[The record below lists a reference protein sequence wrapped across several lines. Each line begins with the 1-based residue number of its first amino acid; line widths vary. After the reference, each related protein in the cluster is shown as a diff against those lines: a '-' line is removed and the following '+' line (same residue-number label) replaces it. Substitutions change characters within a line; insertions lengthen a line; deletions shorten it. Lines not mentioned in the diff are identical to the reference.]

1 MKTILIFSRGWGGR
15 WWGRWRKG
23 RSWGSGSGAI
33 ILLSRRLVSVSQEAR
48 YSLSSLPLTNL
59 ELDDELFEALY
70 KEGFVTV
77 GGLLEVYGAD
87 MEDVGF
93 KVGHIA
99 FTVVGF

>member
-1 MKTILIFSRGWGGR
+1 
-15 WWGRWRKG
+15 
-23 RSWGSGSGAI
+23 
-33 ILLSRRLVSVSQEAR
+33 
-48 YSLSSLPLTNL
+48 LTNL